1 MPLTAVH
8 AMPVHTARCSLMNL
22 PERSGCLCAPCQLS
36 NRVMRMDIVARVVLH
51 MRNVF
56 PLPIAGLCCTCA
68 VVFKQQGS
76 LQVGKAW
83 LYLSKAYQ
91 NYGAGGDAGDAK
103 DKSEAA
109 LFRYMPDHVPR
120 SLFEAS
126 PGRGCSRSAAPK
138 ARLVI
143 PFAEN
148 RSARS
153 WRDTK
158 GLSLLLHKDCRRAWL
173 AAQRIASAAQI
184 LSVHASLLI
193 ALHGLL

>member
-1 MPLTAVH
+1 MCT
-8 AMPVHTARCSLMNL
+8 
-22 PERSGCLCAPCQLS
+22 LS
-36 NRVMRMDIVARVVLH
+36 TIKQGYAHGHCARVVLH

-76 LQVGKAW
+76 LQVGRLGYTCQRRTRTTGQA
-83 LYLSKAYQ
+83 AMP
-91 NYGAGGDAGDAK
+91 GMPK

-143 PFAEN
+143 PF
-148 RSARS
+148 
-153 WRDTK
+153 
-158 GLSLLLHKDCRRAWL
+158 CREQVRTVL
-173 AAQRIASAAQI
+173 ERY
-184 LSVHASLLI
+184 
-193 ALHGLL
+193 